1 VKGKGKGRRAEG
13 RREEE
18 REGASPFSKYFA
30 LEPPLPAP
38 ARPSLVKARDRRA
51 GLPGR
56 FAQIFRQ
63 KSVALQCFFVARSRK
78 SARVSRHPCSPPSI
92 LRCFPFKFTYFL
104 THDVTGED
112 TQESG

>member
-1 VKGKGKGRRAEG
+1 VKGKGKGRRGEG

-51 GLPGR
+51 GLRGR

-63 KSVALQCFFVARSRK
+63 KSVALQCFFVARPGK
-78 SARVSRHPCSPPSI
+78 SARVSRHQCSPAEHTTLFS
-92 LRCFPFKFTYFL
+92 F
-104 THDVTGED
+104 
-112 TQESG
+112 